1 MSWQY
6 ILKDSKQVSR
16 TVGGLD
22 WENESIPEKEEDNCL
37 KQLKEYYDKAKNHPY
52 AIDKRRRRDGVA
64 MNANYFKFS
73 PIPEEVAC
81 AIVERIKSI
90 KKTGEERGYRTL
102 NIDGNKWYYTV
113 RYGVFEKSDIGR
125 IQKFRVTCMHQ
136 DKLVRFATYS
146 DDLDA
151 NIDFR

>member
-16 TVGGLD
+16 NVGGLD
-22 WENESIPEKEEDNCL
+22 WENESIPEKEENNCL

-52 AIDKRRRRDGVA
+52 AIDKRRRGDGVA
-64 MNANYFKFS
+64 MNANYFRFDS
-73 PIPEEVAC
+73 IPEEVAC
-81 AIVERIKSI
+81 AVVERIKSI
-90 KKTGEERGYRTL
+90 TKEKAEKGYRIL
-102 NIDGNKWYYTV
+102 SVEGRKWYYAV
-113 RYGVFEKSDIGR
+113 RYSVYEKSDRRR
-125 IQKFRVTCMHQ
+125 IQKFRVICYSR
-136 DKLVRFATYS
+136 DELIRFATYS